1 MTFVL
6 LLTCFK
12 SPYDIAFQTLD
23 SPLADNLIDWII
35 NGLFFIDVII
45 IFNTVFYNEDFE
57 KIDTRKSIALEYIKG
72 WFIIDFI
79 CCIPFDVIVEVS

>member
-1 MTFVL
+1 MV
-6 LLTCFK
+6 
-12 SPYDIAFQTLD
+12 D
-23 SPLADNLIDWII
+23 SLIDWII
-35 NGLFFIDVII
+35 NGLFFIDILI

-57 KIDTRKSIALEYIKG
+57 KIDTRKGIALEYIKG

>member
-12 SPYDIAFQTLD
+12 SPYDIAFQTKD
-23 SPLADNLIDWII
+23 SPFADSLIDWII
-35 NGLFFIDVII
+35 NALFFIDII
-45 IFNTVFYNEDFE
+45 LIFNTVFYNQDYEQ
-57 KIDTRKSIALEYIKG
+57 IHTRKGIASEYIKG

-79 CCIPFDVIVEVS
+79 CCIPFDLIV